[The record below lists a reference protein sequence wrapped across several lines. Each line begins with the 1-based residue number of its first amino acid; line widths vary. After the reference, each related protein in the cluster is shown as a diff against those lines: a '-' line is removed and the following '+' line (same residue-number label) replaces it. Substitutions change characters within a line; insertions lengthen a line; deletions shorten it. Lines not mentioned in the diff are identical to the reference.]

1 VFFGYYYKV
10 ELDRKYFG
18 NAFYLIYIELKS
30 TIKFSKRFHN
40 SFIDYSIFLLKFF
53 ILINYMIA
61 KEFIS
66 SLIPPLKWDDT
77 GEKALGWMADFHVR
91 HLPVVNDGNYMGV
104 ISEDDIFDFSN
115 PEAAI
120 SEHPITK
127 QHTSVDEYEH
137 IYEIVK
143 TAVRYQLSV
152 IPVIDDTE
160 RLLGV
165 ITMETLL
172 AHFAQSISLTEPGS
186 ILVLEV
192 GRRNYSLAEIARL
205 AEYEQAT
212 ILSSSILSPPDSANL
227 EVTLKF
233 NTREI
238 SGLVATYERFN
249 YRVKASYQES
259 DYMDDLQE
267 RYDGLM
273 NYLNV

>member
-1 VFFGYYYKV
+1 VFFGYYYEV
-10 ELDRKYFG
+10 ELDKKYFG

-249 YRVKASYQES
+249 YRVHC
-259 DYMDDLQE
+259 
-267 RYDGLM
+267 
-273 NYLNV
+273 VV